1 MKEQSDQRNIMAND
15 LIGLILQACKFD
27 MLQNLEPLVA
37 YKIST

>member
-1 MKEQSDQRNIMAND
+1 MKEQSGHRNIMAID
-15 LIGLILQACKFD
+15 LIDVSLQACKFD